1 MNSIAHPVHSRP
13 HAATL
18 LRWAARVS
26 SVLVGALIVAFLFE
40 PAAAPSAKEI
50 VALALFPGGVMLG
63 MAIGWWRELPGAVV
77 SLGSLG
83 GFYAWMLIATGHC
96 PGGPYFLVFSAPAFL
111 FLAAG
116 LMGRRISREE
126 TPAGRR

>member
-1 MNSIAHPVHSRP
+1 MNSITHPVHSRP

-26 SVLVGALIVAFLFE
+26 SVLVGALIFAFLFE
-40 PAAAPSAKEI
+40 PAAAPNAKEI
-50 VALALFPGGVMLG
+50 VALALFPGGVLLG
-63 MAIGWWRELPGAVV
+63 MAIGWWREMPGAAV

-83 GFYAWMLIATGHC
+83 AFYLWMLIATGQL
-96 PGGPYFLVFSAPAFL
+96 PGGPYFLILTAPAFL

-116 LMGRRISREE
+116 LLERTTGHRGSRPE
-126 TPAGRR
+126 

>member
-13 HAATL
+13 HALTL

-40 PAAAPSAKEI
+40 PAASPNAKEI
-50 VALALFPGGVMLG
+50 VALALFPGGVLLG
-63 MAIGWWRELPGAVV
+63 MAIGWWRELPGAAV

-83 GFYAWMLIATGHC
+83 AFYLWMLVASGRF
-96 PGGPYFLVFSAPAFL
+96 PGGPYFLIFSAPAFL

-116 LMGRRISREE
+116 LVAKR
-126 TPAGRR
+126 AGRRAV